1 MELRT
6 KAKEL
11 LGKIGNNPEF
21 TLKEQLGYSAGS
33 FGNAMGQDCVGTYTS
48 QFFRDHMGL
57 GSQHEIIL
65 KSTVKGVNIAFSP
78 IIGYLLDN
86 KSSSKTFMALSAIPL
101 SIASVLLFTVPTGS
115 VTFRFI
121 YTFLLYLLFHIAD
134 SFYDISL
141 LTMSSRMTTDTSA
154 RKTFYMTAQ
163 LASSVGSALPGW
175 LVPVIVEKQGGAYEA
190 EKWAYFTVA
199 LIFGILGLIAMTVP
213 CLTLKERLAIT
224 PQKTEKSKT
233 IDFKLILLN
242 RPLLLLCLSQVTD
255 SIRQVCYD
263 ALPFFYKQTMNNYA
277 MKSHVEIASSTLS
290 YLGLLSIPVIGKKL
304 CARDIISFGY
314 FHTGLCYILL
324 TVLGYKHKLI
334 VGILIALAGLPNYG
348 MGAARKILL
357 ADSAD
362 YMEWKSYQKYGT
374 AIRNEGMIFS
384 FNQMCNRISSLW
396 KDLMISGGLSLIGY
410 KSATVNAAGQSV
422 EAVQSAKTLKGIFYL
437 VVIPGILGNI
447 IPGII
452 LRFDNFAGK
461 KREEILASLAV
472 IRKERVAEE
481 KD

>member
-1 MELRT
+1 MQIREKLST
-6 KAKEL
+6 KIDSIK
-11 LGKIGNNPEF
+11 NNPQF

-57 GSQHEIIL
+57 GSSHELIL
-65 KSTVKGVNIAFSP
+65 KSSTKLVNIAFSP

-86 KSSSKTFMALSAIPL
+86 TASSKTFMMLSSIPL
-101 SIASVLLFTVPTGS
+101 AITSVLLFTVPTGS

-141 LTMSSRMTTDTSA
+141 LTMSSRMTTDTNA

-163 LASSVGSALPGW
+163 LASSLGSALPGW
-175 LVPVIVEKQGGAYEA
+175 LVPVIVEKQGGAYNA
-190 EKWAYFTVA
+190 ERWAYFTVA
-199 LIFGILGLIAMTVP
+199 LIFGILGLIAMLVP
-213 CLTLKERLAIT
+213 CLTLKERLTIA
-224 PQKTEKSKT
+224 PQKKEKSKS

-242 RPLLLLCLSQVTD
+242 RPLLLLCLSQITD

-277 MKSHVEIASSTLS
+277 MKSYVEIASSSLS
-290 YLGLLSIPVIGKKL
+290 YLGLLSVPFVGKKL

-314 FHTGLCYILL
+314 FHTGVCYILL
-324 TVLGYKHKLI
+324 SLLGYKNKII
-334 VGILIALAGLPNYG
+334 VGVLIALAGFPNYG

-362 YMEWKSYQKYGT
+362 YMEWKSYKKYGT
-374 AIRNEGMIFS
+374 PIRNEGMIFS
-384 FNQMCNRISSLW
+384 FNSMCNRISSLW
-396 KDLMISGGLSLIGY
+396 KDLMINGGLSLIGY
-410 KSATVNAAGQSV
+410 KSATVTATGESI
-422 EAVQSAKTLKGIFYL
+422 EAVQTPKTLKGIFYL

-461 KREEILASLAV
+461 KKEAVLSELREMREQRV
-472 IRKERVAEE
+472 INE
-481 KD
+481 